1 MRELNKNEISELANR
16 NGVKKIAVE
25 NFLMT
30 MGADEICA
38 WFNIDMDKTL
48 YNWNR
53 DTIKAIE
60 AGIIKATRG

>member
-1 MRELNKNEISELANR
+1 MRELNIDEIEAFANR

-25 NFLMT
+25 NFLLT

-38 WFNIDMDKTL
+38 WFNLDGDSAL

-53 DTIKAIE
+53 DTIDAIE
-60 AGIIKATRG
+60 SGIIKATRG